1 MLFIEIL
8 ILIVSL
14 ITLGI
19 IVTTLIVVRGNIKK
33 EYTRVDVLM
42 NKVDQVV
49 DTVKE
54 RIDKYFP

>member
-33 EYTRVDVLM
+33 EYTRVV